1 MINIKEI
8 EEMLKT
14 DSLDLIDTKFHNLCE
29 DEKNKE
35 YARYAYIIIK
45 GIERAKLTM
54 IKSN

>member
-1 MINIKEI
+1 MNIKEI

-45 GIERAKLTM
+45 GVERAKLTM
-54 IKSN
+54 INSN